1 MPFLR
6 VPDLR
11 RGAAQEFDGP
21 EVRIGR
27 DPECEFAIESFPL
40 LPRKEPAEPGL
51 H

>member
-6 VPDLR
+6 ARDLR
-11 RGAAQEFDGP
+11 TGAAQEFDGP

-27 DPECEFAIESFPL
+27 DPECEFAIESVPL
-40 LPRKEPAEPGL
+40 LPPEEPAEPGL